1 MLMARSLSC
10 LLASLRELPS
20 TVREKLMLMVERLG
34 ALSHQI
40 LILQEGYEELDCYY
54 RSEGLLENIP
64 KCICGSG

>member
-1 MLMARSLSC
+1 MARSLSC

-40 LILQEGYEELDCYY
+40 LILQEDYEELDFYH